1 MAAMLRHLRALPSA
15 PNHRSESTVSAP
27 IDFYFD
33 FDFASPYGYIASQQ
47 IDKIAE
53 RHGRTVTW
61 RAIVLDAN
69 FQSLERIRIPN
80 NIMRSD
86 YVRRDSERLATFYG
100 VEYRTPSNLGA
111 HTEQAARI
119 FHWVHDRQ
127 PQRCRDFAS
136 RVMKAY
142 FVDDQNIASEEV
154 LEAIC
159 TEMGISAEDFAEASA
174 NPASRSRLKAEVD
187 MAEARG
193 VFGSPFF
200 IVEGER
206 FWGNDRLPQLER
218 WLASGPY

>member
-1 MAAMLRHLRALPSA
+1 M
-15 PNHRSESTVSAP
+15 SAP
-27 IDFYFD
+27 IDFY
-33 FDFASPYGYIASQQ
+33 FDFASPYGYIAAQQ
-47 IDKIAE
+47 IDAIAA

-69 FQSLERIRIPN
+69 FQSLERIRIPS

-86 YVRRDSERLATFYG
+86 YIRRDAERLAAFYG

-119 FHWVHDRQ
+119 FHWVHDRSPEQ
-127 PQRCRDFAS
+127 GRDFAN

-142 FVDDQNIASEEV
+142 FVDDKNIASEEV
-154 LEAIC
+154 LEAL
-159 TEMGISAEDFAEASA
+159 TTTMGISAEDFAEASA

>member
-1 MAAMLRHLRALPSA
+1 M
-15 PNHRSESTVSAP
+15 SAP
-27 IDFYFD
+27 IDFY
-33 FDFASPYGYIASQQ
+33 FDFASPYGYIAAQQ

-53 RHGRTVTW
+53 RHERSVTW

-69 FQSLERIRIPN
+69 FQSLERIRIPS

-86 YVRRDSERLATFYG
+86 YVRRDAERLATFYG

-119 FHWVHDRQ
+119 FHWVHDRSPLQ
-127 PQRCRDFAS
+127 GRDFAN

-142 FVDDQNIASEEV
+142 FIKDQNIASEEV
-154 LEAIC
+154 LEAIA
-159 TEMGISAEDFAEASA
+159 TEIGLSAEDFAEAST

>member
-1 MAAMLRHLRALPSA
+1 M
-15 PNHRSESTVSAP
+15 SAP
-27 IDFYFD
+27 IDFY
-33 FDFASPYGYIASQQ
+33 FDFASPYGYIAAQQ

-53 RHGRTVTW
+53 RHGRSVTW

-80 NIMRSD
+80 SVMRSD
-86 YVRRDSERLATFYG
+86 YIRRDAERLATFYG

-127 PQRCRDFAS
+127 PQRGRDFAN

-142 FVDDQNIASEEV
+142 FVDDKNIASEDV
-154 LEAIC
+154 LGAIASDM
-159 TEMGISAEDFAEASA
+159 EISAEDLQEASA

-218 WLASGPY
+218 WLSGGPY